1 MSAFDPKRTS
11 RTAITTT
18 ARSVACLRAPDTVT
32 EAAEIM
38 RGLINRIV
46 LTPKGEVLRAELH
59 GDLAVLA
66 RFAQAEESRAEGDSA
81 LRLSV
86 VAGVGFENFCP
97 GCATMGFQGP
107 WLASSP
113 HPRKIQKGPL
123 RRK

>member
-1 MSAFDPKRTS
+1 
-11 RTAITTT
+11 
-18 ARSVACLRAPDTVT
+18 
-32 EAAEIM
+32 M

-97 GCATMGFQGP
+97 GCATMPLAGP
-107 WLASSP
+107 LASFKSTSP
-113 HPRKIQKGPL
+113 QNSKGATPAKMSNTH
-123 RRK
+123 RRFDGLSR